1 MHSFIIDH
9 LQFVQEKFK
18 LGSNKIHPN
27 ELIDVLKLT
36 VACDHVTTKFEYGA
50 FTYLRL
56 CSGIE
61 RIFDPHFL
69 QPTIRLHM
77 LSTAMTN
84 DVVGGGG
91 ILTPAFQKCWL
102 QSGWLFCDVNGNQGL
117 MTVARRAAWLSPW
130 LAGRW
135 PLPRL

>member
-1 MHSFIIDH
+1 MHSSIIDH
-9 LQFVQEKFK
+9 LQFVKENLYTWIKQDPSKR
-18 LGSNKIHPN
+18 
-27 ELIDVLKLT
+27 IDVLKQT
-36 VACDHVTTKFEYGA
+36 AAYDYVTTKFEYGA

-91 ILTPAFQKCWL
+91 ILTPAPPFKNVGFSL
-102 QSGWLFCDVNGNQGL
+102 AD
-117 MTVARRAAWLSPW
+117 W
-130 LAGRW
+130 LAI
-135 PLPRL
+135 L

>member
-1 MHSFIIDH
+1 M
-9 LQFVQEKFK
+9 
-18 LGSNKIHPN
+18 
-27 ELIDVLKLT
+27 LKQT

-91 ILTPAFQKCWL
+91 TLTPAFQKCWL

-117 MTVARRAAWLSPW
+117 MTVARRAAWLPPW
-130 LAGRW
+130 LAGR
-135 PLPRL
+135 PMAAPKIMMLMMPNHGKQIAFFAG